1 MIEINLIPDVKQELI
16 KAQRVRSSVV
26 SISIIVGLG
35 ALGLVVILAVYVFLG
50 QLARNAI
57 VDSDINSQN
66 EKLSK
71 VEDLGNIITI
81 QNQLTKLSSMHNDKK
96 IDSRIFDVLST
107 IIPPE
112 PNTVSVNKL
121 TLDASSSTITLEAQA
136 SAGFPALEVFKK
148 TISATKFQY
157 KDGTEEVSVPLAS
170 DITDGSRTYGED
182 ASGKKVLRFSL
193 SFIYPHELFAR
204 SSKSSVII
212 APTRTNVTDSFVGI
226 PQSIFTDRATDVK
239 GEGQ

>member
-1 MIEINLIPDVKQELI
+1 MIEVNLIPDIKQELI

-26 SISIIVGLG
+26 SISIVVGLG
-35 ALGLVVILAVYVFLG
+35 AVGLVVLLAIYVFLG

-57 VDSDINSQN
+57 VDSEINSQN
-66 EKLSK
+66 EKLSQ

-148 TISATKFQY
+148 TISATTFQY

-193 SFIYPHELFAR
+193 SFSYPDELFAR

-226 PQSIFTDRATDVK
+226 PQSIFTDRAIDVK